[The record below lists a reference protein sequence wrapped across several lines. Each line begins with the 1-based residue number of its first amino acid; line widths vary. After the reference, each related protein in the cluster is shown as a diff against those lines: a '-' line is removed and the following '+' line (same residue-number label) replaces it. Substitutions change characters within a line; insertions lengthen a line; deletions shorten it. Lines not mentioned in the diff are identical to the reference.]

1 MVSINCP
8 IDCVRAAC
16 PEPDFLEKH
25 STFVLTI
32 TASLSATLGVLLSYI
47 LKSRCKKI
55 QCCGLSCD
63 RDPIELKVEEATP
76 SQTLEIR
83 Q

>member
-1 MVSINCP
+1 MEPINCP

-16 PEPDFLEKH
+16 PDPDFLEKH

-32 TASLSATLGVLLSYI
+32 TASLSATLGVILSYI

-55 QCCGLSCD
+55 NCCGLSCD
-63 RDPIELKVEEATP
+63 REPIELKVEDVNAQPQENR
-76 SQTLEIR
+76 E
-83 Q
+83 

>member
-1 MVSINCP
+1 MTVCP

-32 TASLSATLGVLLSYI
+32 TASLSATLGVILSYI

-55 QCCGLSCD
+55 KCCGLSCD
-63 RDPIELKVEEATP
+63 REPIELTVEDATV
-76 SQTLEIR
+76 QTQEIR

>member
-32 TASLSATLGVLLSYI
+32 TASLSATLGVFLSYI

-63 RDPIELKVEEATP
+63 RDPIELKVEEGN
-76 SQTLEIR
+76 SQTPEIR